1 MRAMFRSLGVFN
13 YRVWFVG
20 ALVSNI
26 GAWMQRTA
34 QDWIVLTELTNYDA
48 AAVGFSMALQ
58 FGPQLL
64 LVPLTGV
71 IADRVDAKRA
81 LIVTQ
86 ATMGLMALG
95 LGIIVMLGVAQLWHV
110 YLFAL
115 GIGVVAAID
124 APIRQTFVAELVEKR
139 YLGNAVSLNS
149 VSFHLARMV
158 GPAIAGFLTV
168 VLGAGLVFVINAGTF
183 GATLIALLVVR
194 RAELFAQPRAGRAK
208 GQVREGLAYVRTQPA
223 ILTIMGMVGVLGA
236 LGLNFSINIST
247 MATVEFGKDAGEY
260 GLLISVMAIGSVSG
274 ALASARREKP
284 RMAIIIWASLLFFA
298 SSAVA
303 AFMPTYELFAVA
315 LIPVG
320 FATLTFMTNANAF
333 IQTNVN
339 PVMRGRVMALYMAIF
354 VGGTPVGAP
363 LVGWVVNQLGPR
375 WGIGVASA
383 AGLIATG
390 IGLVWLV
397 RHRELRVRFSRSK
410 RRLHLTYL
418 GDARARELATQEIA
432 VVEAEVQRSG

>member
-1 MRAMFRSLGVFN
+1 MKAMFRSLGVFN

-34 QDWIVLTELTNYDA
+34 QDWIVLTELTDHDA

-58 FGPQLL
+58 FAPQLL
-64 LVPLTGV
+64 LVPITGV

-81 LIVTQ
+81 LVVTQ
-86 ATMGLMALG
+86 AIMGVLALG
-95 LGIIVMLGVAQLWHV
+95 LGIIVILGVAELWHV

-124 APIRQTFVAELVEKR
+124 APIRQTFVAELVEKK

-149 VSFHLARMV
+149 VSFHLARMI
-158 GPAIAGFLTV
+158 GPAIAGFLV
-168 VLGAGLVFVINAGTF
+168 VLLGAGLVFILNAATF
-183 GATLIALLVVR
+183 AATLLALAFIR
-194 RAELFAQPRAGRAK
+194 RAFLYAQPRAGRAK
-208 GQVREGLAYVRTQPA
+208 GQVREGFAYVRTQPTIVA
-223 ILTIMGMVGVLGA
+223 IMAMVGVLGA
-236 LGLNFSINIST
+236 LGLNFAINIST
-247 MATVEFGKDAGEY
+247 MATVEFGKGAGEF
-260 GLLISVMAIGSVSG
+260 GILTSVMAVGSVTG
-274 ALASARREKP
+274 ALLSARREKP
-284 RMAIIIWASLLFFA
+284 RMGIVIWAAALFCV
-298 SSAVA
+298 STAVA
-303 AFMPTYELFAVA
+303 AVMPTYELFAVA
-315 LIPVG
+315 LVVVG

-354 VGGTPVGAP
+354 VGGTPFGAP
-363 LVGWVVNQLGPR
+363 FVGWVVNEFGPR
-375 WGIGVASA
+375 WGVGVAA
-383 AGLIATG
+383 IAGLITTG
-390 IGLVWLV
+390 IGLAWLV

-410 RRLHLTYL
+410 RWLHLTYL

-432 VVEAEVQRSG
+432 VIEAEVQRS

>member
-1 MRAMFRSLGVFN
+1 MKAMFRSLGVFN

-34 QDWIVLTELTNYDA
+34 QDWIVLTELTDHDA

-64 LVPLTGV
+64 LVPITGV
-71 IADRVDAKRA
+71 IADRVDAKRG

-86 ATMGLMALG
+86 SLMGLMALG
-95 LGIIVMLGVAQLWHV
+95 LGIIVMLGVAELWHV

-124 APIRQTFVAELVEKR
+124 APIRQTFVAELVEKK

-149 VSFHLARMV
+149 VSFHLARMI

-168 VLGAGLVFVINAGTF
+168 LLGAGLVFVINAGTF
-183 GATLIALLVVR
+183 AATLIALLVIR
-194 RAELFAQPRAGRAK
+194 RPDLFAQPRAGRAK
-208 GQVREGLAYVRTQPA
+208 GQVREGIAYVRTQPTIIA
-223 ILTIMGMVGVLGA
+223 IMGMVGVLGA
-236 LGLNFSINIST
+236 LGLNFAINIST
-247 MATVEFGKDAGEY
+247 MATVEFGKGAGEY
-260 GLLISVMAIGSVSG
+260 GLLTSIMAIGSVSG
-274 ALASARREKP
+274 ALASARRDKP
-284 RMAIIIWASLLFFA
+284 RMAIIIWAALLFFA
-298 SSAVA
+298 SCLVA
-303 AFMPTYELFAVA
+303 AFMPTYELFALA

-354 VGGTPVGAP
+354 VGGTPIGAP
-363 LVGWVVNQLGPR
+363 LVGWVVNEIGPR
-375 WGIGVASA
+375 WGVGVAALS
-383 AGLIATG
+383 GLIATG

-410 RRLHLTYL
+410 RWLHLTYL

-432 VVEAEVQRSG
+432 VIEAEVQRS

>member
-1 MRAMFRSLGVFN
+1 MKAMFRSLGVFN

-34 QDWIVLTELTNYDA
+34 QDWIVLTELTDHDA
-48 AAVGFSMALQ
+48 AAVGISMALQ

-81 LIVTQ
+81 LVVTQ
-86 ATMGLMALG
+86 AIMGVLALG
-95 LGIIVMLGVAQLWHV
+95 LGVIVILGVAELWHV

-149 VSFHLARMV
+149 VSFHLARMI
-158 GPAIAGFLTV
+158 GPAVAGFLV
-168 VLGAGLVFVINAGTF
+168 VLLGAGLVFIINATTF
-183 GATLIALLVVR
+183 GATLLALALVR
-194 RAELFAQPRAGRAK
+194 RAFLHLQPRAGRAK
-208 GQVREGLAYVRTQPA
+208 GQVREGFAYVRTQPTIVA
-223 ILTIMGMVGVLGA
+223 IMAMVGVMGA
-236 LGLNFSINIST
+236 LGLNFAINIST
-247 MATVEFGKDAGEY
+247 MATVEFGKGAGEF
-260 GLLISVMAIGSVSG
+260 GVLTSVMAIGSVTG
-274 ALASARREKP
+274 ALLSARREKP
-284 RMAIIIWASLLFFA
+284 RMGIVIWSSALFFV
-298 SSAVA
+298 SCAVA
-303 AFMPTYELFAVA
+303 AVMPTYELFAVS
-315 LIPVG
+315 LVVVG
-320 FATLTFMTNANAF
+320 FAVLTFMTNANAF

-363 LVGWVVNQLGPR
+363 FVGWVVNEVGPR
-375 WGIGVASA
+375 WGVGVAA
-383 AGLIATG
+383 IAGLITTG
-390 IGLVWLV
+390 IGLVWLI
-397 RHRELRVRFSRSK
+397 RHRELRLRFSRSK
-410 RRLHLTYL
+410 RWLHLTYL

-432 VVEAEVQRSG
+432 VVEAEVQRS